1 MNEEEFIA
9 KLKETAGIM
18 QADGVDPSEIQG
30 FIDQKKNEYRSQQE
44 GKTNAAAEEA
54 IPAPVGKLFSLT
66 TSAFN

>member
-30 FIDQKKNEYRSQQE
+30 
-44 GKTNAAAEEA
+44 
-54 IPAPVGKLFSLT
+54 
-66 TSAFN
+66 